1 MRNLFFTAIC
11 AAAILATS
19 CEKSFDDVAV
29 GGDKAVTLSVKIGLP
44 EMSTRAFADGTKA
57 TELKYAV
64 YEVTDA
70 ELKKI
75 DNDAYYGTTE
85 IYLKTNLSFTLLKDH
100 KYGLVFWAAAPD
112 DSPYKVEFTE
122 SGATMSY
129 NEESGSLSLN
139 SDNNDA
145 FYAYEVV
152 QVTGDNSISV
162 QLFRPFAQINIGTN
176 DFKKAE
182 TLGIDTESIAS
193 YIQVPA
199 SGSLDL
205 VTGKVETSDQ
215 AGTVRFEGGVPE
227 GETYPVK
234 GYEYLAMAYVLVGA
248 EQGTI
253 DIEFGYSND
262 SGVGTTR
269 KIGSV
274 PVRRNYRTNIY
285 GALLTSNLDVNVEIE
300 PDTEGDKNVMLTWD
314 GKTTNEP
321 VYDEGTYTVKGADEL
336 AWLASQP
343 DNSFENET
351 IVLEN
356 DLDLNGEEF
365 PAFASGVTRSG
376 TTASGTSFR
385 GVFNGN
391 GKTISNAKVVVKDA
405 TADHAVGFFAS
416 VAGANAAVRDVTFDK
431 IEIVN
436 ETAEQAGVV
445 GIVTE
450 GATIENVKV
459 MRGTIRS
466 KEAAGGIVGRV
477 LKSGT
482 VKNCENHADVS
493 TTAHNVGGIVGAAY
507 YNNEGMSIT
516 GCDNYGNISGNYGAG
531 GIVGLNTGEVA
542 NCNNYG
548 SSVTSK
554 SASVGGIV
562 GEQHASGSITGC
574 TNYAD
579 VTGGDAAGTYGA
591 GGIVGWVRYDSST
604 ANYPD
609 LKAITVSGCTNE
621 GKHIKGAT
629 GVGGIVGVWYSDGEC
644 KENINMAETIEASGN
659 FAAGIVGNSQWT
671 EVDSERGT
679 KDTHAEG
686 LKLTVHDNVSYT
698 AMGDIKANDCTH
710 RYVYINDSRTT
721 EYDNS
726 NPSMTTVGSDEELTA
741 ALTSATE
748 GAYIK
753 LKKGEYQPLSYQS
766 NSNFTAQNVTIDCGG
781 AVFTGNES
789 HLNFNETTTIKNA
802 TFKNYDEK
810 HTAQNVN
817 SACGAY
823 GYTCGNFENCVFEGE
838 SGFRYI
844 TITGN
849 TTFKNCQF
857 IATVEHAFHVDACMG
872 TPKVTL
878 IDCTMSGYCPLGSL
892 NITEYEITG
901 CTFST
906 NDAGFGG
913 VGLRRPTTMTDCKFY
928 IGGKYDHDEIA
939 LKTAGMA
946 YVFNNCTVNDAP
958 LTSEYEFAVGAEGI
972 EVTIDQTQYTLTKT
986 GDKPSRSN

>member
-1 MRNLFFTAIC
+1 MKKLFFATIC

-29 GGDKAVTLSVKIGLP
+29 GGDKAVTLSVNIGLP
-44 EMSTRAFADGTKA
+44 EISTRAFADGTKA

-64 YEVTDA
+64 YEGTA
-70 ELKKI
+70 ETGLTKI
-75 DNDAYYGTTE
+75 DNREYCGTTE
-85 IYLKTNLSFTLLKDH
+85 INLHTKLSFTLLKDH
-100 KYGLVFWAAAPD
+100 KYGLVFWAAPEN
-112 DSPYKVEFTE
+112 DSPYEVKFEE
-122 SGATMSY
+122 NGATMSY
-129 NEESGSLSLN
+129 KEDSSPLSLN

-145 FYAYEVV
+145 FYAYQEVT
-152 QVTGDNSISV
+152 VTGDGSV
-162 QLFRPFAQINIGTN
+162 SVKLTRPFAQINIGTN
-176 DFKKAE
+176 DFDKAK
-182 TLGIDTESIAS
+182 TLGIDTELLTS

-199 SGSLDL
+199 SGSLNL
-205 VTGKVETSDQ
+205 VTGEVETSAT
-215 AGTVRFEGGVPE
+215 AGTVRFTGGVPE
-227 GETYPVK
+227 NETYPVK

-248 EQGTI
+248 EQETTI
-253 DIEFGYSND
+253 DIEFGYS
-262 SGVGTTR
+262 STGVETTTTR

-285 GALLTSNLDVNVEIE
+285 GALLTSSLDANVDIE
-300 PDTEGDKNVMLTWD
+300 PDTDGDKEVMLTWD
-314 GKTTNEP
+314 GESKKQP
-321 VYDEGTYTVKGADEL
+321 AYDEELSTYTVKGADEL

-356 DLDLNGEEF
+356 DLNLAGKEF
-365 PAFASGVTRSG
+365 TAFASGVKRS
-376 TTASGTSFR
+376 TATASGTSFR
-385 GVFNGN
+385 GVFDGN

-416 VAGANAAVRDVTFDK
+416 VAGADAEVKNITFEN

-459 MRGTIRS
+459 MGGTIRS

-482 VKNCENHADVS
+482 VKDCENHADVS

-516 GCDNYGNISGNYGAG
+516 GCDNYGNISGKYGAG

-548 SSVTSK
+548 TSVTSN

-574 TNYAD
+574 TNYAN
-579 VTGGDAAGTYGA
+579 VTGGNVAGTYGA

-604 ANYPD
+604 ANYPN
-609 LKAITVSGCTNE
+609 LKAITVSGCTNK

-671 EVDSERGT
+671 EVDSGRGT
-679 KDTHAEG
+679 KDAPTEG
-686 LKLTVHDNVSYT
+686 LTLTVHDNVSYT

-710 RYVYINDSRTT
+710 LYVYINDSRTT
-721 EYDNS
+721 QYDNT
-726 NPSMTTVGSDEELTA
+726 NPSMTTVSSPEDFKNAFEDIKDGDIIVLSNGDFDGKSVTWPKDVAITIKGNGADKSSITDIGYVKTDGSSLTIEDITLKVESQGSATSIGFEGAKSVSLKNVTVLGEFHTKTA
-741 ALTSATE
+741 AVTVENCNFYFDDINTKDRYGLWIYGSQPAVVKDCVFKVVPPQGNDNETKAILINYNDTSATKYVMGDVTVE
-748 GAYIK
+748 NCKFEAGLESAKAAI
-753 LKKGEYQPLSYQS
+753 EIHSE
-766 NSNFTAQNVTIDCGG
+766 NFSSAGT
-781 AVFTGNES
+781 
-789 HLNFNETTTIKNA
+789 LTIKNC
-802 TFKNYDEK
+802 TYDDKTYKGGLWREIYNKQDDSHEK
-810 HTAQNVN
+810 GQP
-817 SACGAY
+817 
-823 GYTCGNFENCVFEGE
+823 
-838 SGFRYI
+838 
-844 TITGN
+844 
-849 TTFKNCQF
+849 TTFYTVYVDGEQDSKN
-857 IATVEHAFHVDACMG
+857 
-872 TPKVTL
+872 
-878 IDCTMSGYCPLGSL
+878 
-892 NITEYEITG
+892 
-901 CTFST
+901 
-906 NDAGFGG
+906 
-913 VGLRRPTTMTDCKFY
+913 
-928 IGGKYDHDEIA
+928 
-939 LKTAGMA
+939 
-946 YVFNNCTVNDAP
+946 
-958 LTSEYEFAVGAEGI
+958 
-972 EVTIDQTQYTLTKT
+972 
-986 GDKPSRSN
+986 

>member
-11 AAAILATS
+11 AAAILVTS

-75 DNDAYYGTTE
+75 DNDAYCGTTE
-85 IYLKTNLSFTLLKDH
+85 IHLKTNLSFTLLKDH

-205 VTGKVETSDQ
+205 VTGKVEASDQ

-248 EQGTI
+248 EQETI

-314 GKTTNEP
+314 GETVNEP
-321 VYDEGTYTVKGADEL
+321 AYDEGTYTVKGADEL

-356 DLDLNGEEF
+356 DLDLAGEEF

-385 GVFNGN
+385 GIFDGN
-391 GKTISNAKVVVKDA
+391 GKTISNAKVVVKNA

-416 VAGANAAVRDVTFDK
+416 VAGADAAVKDVTFDK

-516 GCDNYGNISGNYGAG
+516 GCDNYGNISGSYGAG

-579 VTGGDAAGTYGA
+579 VTGGNAAGTYGA

-679 KDTHAEG
+679 KDNHAEG

-710 RYVYINDSRTT
+710 RYVYINDDSRTT
-721 EYDNS
+721 ENNNS
-726 NPSMTTVGSDEELTA
+726 NPSMTTVSDDTA
-741 ALTSATE
+741 LKSAVTEE

-753 LKKGEYQPLSYQS
+753 LEKGTYTIP
-766 NSNFTAQNVTIDCGG
+766 TNVANGVT
-781 AVFTGNES
+781 
-789 HLNFNETTTIKNA
+789 
-802 TFKNYDEK
+802 
-810 HTAQNVN
+810 
-817 SACGAY
+817 
-823 GYTCGNFENCVFEGE
+823 FEGD
-838 SGFRYI
+838 
-844 TITGN
+844 GN
-849 TTFKNCQF
+849 VVF
-857 IATVEHAFHVDACMG
+857 
-872 TPKVTL
+872 
-878 IDCTMSGYCPLGSL
+878 
-892 NITEYEITG
+892 EITG
-901 CTFST
+901 QHKTPSMKGSDITFKKVKMVYDNSNYHGLNDCSNLTYIDCEFEGQPFSYAKGLTYSHCTFNQTDGESYNMWT
-906 NDAGFGG
+906 YTATPVTFEDCTFNCAGKALLIYNEGG
-913 VGLRRPTTMTDCKFY
+913 AASVEVHIKNCKFNASKPAGSGKAAIEMDSSFHSIVVY
-928 IGGKYDHDEIA
+928 ID
-939 LKTAGMA
+939 
-946 YVFNNCTVNDAP
+946 NCT
-958 LTSEYEFAVGAEGI
+958 AEGFDLGS
-972 EVTIDQTQYTLTKT
+972 VSNNSLWNHKK
-986 GDKPSRSN
+986 GDKDVTVYVNGQKAN